1 MNFTK
6 KLEYTI
12 STRWNGETGGA
23 AEIDGHVLSFDT
35 PTEYQGN
42 ASAPCPDQLFLASI
56 CGCLMNTFINLKN
69 RLGAETKDLK
79 IDASTKIELTD
90 PAGYRIKSIEATIQV
105 YSEPDNAEINRRC
118 AEFARDYC
126 HITKSIEQAV
136 PITVNIQVLIEADT
150 P

>member
-1 MNFTK
+1 MNFAK

-12 STRWNGETGGA
+12 SSRWNGETGGA
-23 AEIDGHVLSFDT
+23 AEIDGHVISFDT
-35 PTEYQGN
+35 PTEYRGN
-42 ASAPCPDQLFLASI
+42 ASAPCPDHLFLASI

-69 RLGAETKDLK
+69 RLGAETKD
-79 IDASTKIELTD
+79 IEIGASTKIELTNQE
-90 PAGYRIKSIEATIQV
+90 GYRMKGIEAAIKV
-105 YSEPDNAEINRRC
+105 YSDPDNAEINKRC

-136 PITVNIQVLIEADT
+136 PITVNIQVLIESDK